1 MRLNLVLV
9 ICVAQAGGLS
19 GGKLTSLDNL
29 DQITFP
35 HIYLLQAFTLDHIEF
50 CKWPHGATITAM
62 HLDIQDIRTADTDEA
77 NFPVLAVGW
86 PD

>member
-29 DQITFP
+29 DQITFL
-35 HIYLLQAFTLDHIEF
+35 HIYLLQAFTLAHIEF
-50 CKWPHGATITAM
+50 RKWPHGATITAM
-62 HLDIQDIRTADTDEA
+62 HLIYRISGQLIPMVRI
-77 NFPVLAVGW
+77 FLY
-86 PD
+86 